1 MSRERF
7 IALVKN
13 PALLKADDAPFLEE
27 LLKEF
32 PYFQTAHLLA
42 ARCYKVSDS
51 IHLQK
56 QIKNAA
62 AHIIDRKVLYNLI
75 ENFQTPENNQPLTLE
90 QNVEVRN
97 ENNSTVKEVL
107 IAEVEQNVESKVQV
121 LTSVSATP
129 ISSEQ
134 EQLSSDLEE
143 IADLNA
149 TVENDIETEIVENTS
164 LNDHHNDVEK
174 QQTDLLQEKEKQV
187 EFVPPAE
194 KITGFAAIVE
204 AEIPLEREI
213 KLALAETIYL
223 HEFEQNMADN
233 VDIVPIKGSFSNENQ
248 EIAVKIDEK
257 VEVEA
262 EKDVQV
268 QHHEQTTS
276 FVAWLK
282 NLQLNANGDSKPSP
296 AKPQKEG
303 EKLIDAF
310 MEKPIQR
317 AKPIKQEFYSP
328 VNMAKQSVSDNDFFV
343 TETLAKIYIKQGN
356 LAKAIKV
363 YQNLSL
369 KNPEKNNIFAAQIKI
384 LKEQLHNKTGK

>member
-1 MSRERF
+1 MNRERF

-13 PALLKADDAPFLEE
+13 PALIKVDDAPFLEE

-32 PYFQTAHLLA
+32 PFFQTAHLLA

-75 ENFQTPENNQPLTLE
+75 ENFQIAENFELAKQD
-90 QNVEVRN
+90 QNVEVK
-97 ENNSTVKEVL
+97 KEDNA
-107 IAEVEQNVESKVQV
+107 IDQAEINAEVEQDVELKPVSLTNASEAPIIPEKVELSASLEEMPDINVESEI
-121 LTSVSATP
+121 TIEPDNIATAAEKNIEDEKLQNDDWQEEEKP
-129 ISSEQ
+129 I
-134 EQLSSDLEE
+134 
-143 IADLNA
+143 
-149 TVENDIETEIVENTS
+149 
-164 LNDHHNDVEK
+164 
-174 QQTDLLQEKEKQV
+174 
-187 EFVPPAE
+187 EFIPPVE

-223 HEFEQNMADN
+223 QEFEQNSGDKI
-233 VDIVPIKGSFSNENQ
+233 DLLTPIEKE
-248 EIAVKIDEK
+248 EIAVKTEEK
-257 VEVEA
+257 VESEVEK
-262 EKDVQV
+262 EVQV
-268 QHHEQTTS
+268 LHHQQTTD

-282 NLQLNANGDSKPSP
+282 NLQLNENNNVNPSQ
-296 AKPQKEG
+296 AKPQNEG

-310 MEKPIQR
+310 IEKPIQR
-317 AKPIKQEFYSP
+317 AKLVKQEFYSP

-369 KNPEKNNIFAAQIKI
+369 KNPEKNNIFATQIKI

>member
-1 MSRERF
+1 MNRERF

-13 PALLKADDAPFLEE
+13 PVLIKADDAPFLEE

-32 PYFQTAHLLA
+32 PFFQTAHLLA

-75 ENFQTPENNQPLTLE
+75 ENFQIPENYQAAKKD
-90 QNVEVRN
+90 QNVEVKN
-97 ENNSTVKEVL
+97 DNIPIIQEVSVT
-107 IAEVEQNVESKVQV
+107 EVEEFVES
-121 LTSVSATP
+121 VSDSETHVIEAP
-129 ISSEQ
+129 ISSEK
-134 EQLSSDLEE
+134 EQLPVSLEE
-143 IADLNA
+143 MPDLNVGVEITIEPGNIGIA
-149 TVENDIETEIVENTS
+149 TEKNIEDEK
-164 LNDHHNDVEK
+164 LHNDNFQEVEK
-174 QQTDLLQEKEKQV
+174 QIGFIT
-187 EFVPPAE
+187 PAE
-194 KITGFAAIVE
+194 KITGIAAIVE
-204 AEIPLEREI
+204 AEVPLEREI

-223 HEFEQNMADN
+223 QEFEQNSGDKI
-233 VDIVPIKGSFSNENQ
+233 DLLTPIEKE
-248 EIAVKIDEK
+248 EIAVNTQEK
-257 VEVEA
+257 VEIGG
-262 EKDVQV
+262 EKEKQI
-268 QHHEQTTS
+268 QHHEPTTD

-282 NLQLNANGDSKPSP
+282 NLQLNENNNANTSQ
-296 AKPQKEG
+296 AKPQNEG

-310 MEKPIQR
+310 IEKPIQR
-317 AKPIKQEFYSP
+317 AKLVKQEFYSP

-369 KNPEKNNIFAAQIKI
+369 KNPEKNNIFATQIKI

>member
-1 MSRERF
+1 MNRERF

-13 PALLKADDAPFLEE
+13 PALIKADDAPFLEE

-32 PYFQTAHLLA
+32 PFFQTAHLLA

-75 ENFQTPENNQPLTLE
+75 ENFQTPENYQAPK
-90 QNVEVRN
+90 QDQHVEVKN
-97 ENNSTVKEVL
+97 ENIPIIQEVS
-107 IAEVEQNVESKVQV
+107 IAVVEEHVESASDSKTDV
-121 LTSVSATP
+121 TETP
-129 ISSEQ
+129 ISSEK
-134 EQLSSDLEE
+134 EQLSGSLKETV
-143 IADLNA
+143 DLNVEVESGIE
-149 TVENDIETEIVENTS
+149 TVSVENSGDTESDIETEKQHPNT
-164 LNDHHNDVEK
+164 
-174 QQTDLLQEKEKQV
+174 LQEEDKQV
-187 EFVPPAE
+187 EFVPAKE
-194 KITGFAAIVE
+194 KITGFAAVVE

-223 HEFEQNMADN
+223 QEFEQKMVDN
-233 VDIVPIKGSFSNENQ
+233 VDIVPIKESFSSENQ

-257 VEVEA
+257 VEIEA

-268 QHHEQTTS
+268 QHHEQTTD

-282 NLQLNANGDSKPSP
+282 NLQLNANNDTKPSQP
-296 AKPQKEG
+296 KVQKEG

-310 MEKPIQR
+310 MEKPMQR
-317 AKPIKQEFYSP
+317 AKPMKQEFYSP

-356 LAKAIKV
+356 LTKAIKV

>member
-1 MSRERF
+1 MNRERF

-13 PALLKADDAPFLEE
+13 PALIMADDAPFLEE

-32 PYFQTAHLLA
+32 PFFQTAHLLA

-75 ENFQTPENNQPLTLE
+75 ENFQIAENFELAKQD
-90 QNVEVRN
+90 QNVEVK
-97 ENNSTVKEVL
+97 KED
-107 IAEVEQNVESKVQV
+107 IAIDQAEINAEVEQDVELKPVSLTNASEAPIIPEKVELSASLEEMPDINVESEI
-121 LTSVSATP
+121 TIEPDNIATAAEKNIEDEKLQNDDWQEEEKP
-129 ISSEQ
+129 I
-134 EQLSSDLEE
+134 
-143 IADLNA
+143 
-149 TVENDIETEIVENTS
+149 
-164 LNDHHNDVEK
+164 
-174 QQTDLLQEKEKQV
+174 
-187 EFVPPAE
+187 EFIPPVE

-223 HEFEQNMADN
+223 QEFEQNSGNKIDLLT
-233 VDIVPIKGSFSNENQ
+233 PIEKE
-248 EIAVKIDEK
+248 EIAVKTEEK
-257 VEVEA
+257 VESEVEK
-262 EKDVQV
+262 EVQV
-268 QHHEQTTS
+268 LHHQQTTD

-282 NLQLNANGDSKPSP
+282 NLQLNENNNVNPSQ
-296 AKPQKEG
+296 AKPQNEG

-310 MEKPIQR
+310 IEKPIQR
-317 AKPIKQEFYSP
+317 AKLVKQEFYSP

-369 KNPEKNNIFAAQIKI
+369 KNPEKNNIFATQIKI

>member
-1 MSRERF
+1 MNRERF

-13 PALLKADDAPFLEE
+13 PALIKVDDAPFLEE

-32 PYFQTAHLLA
+32 PFFQTAHLLA
-42 ARCYKVSDS
+42 ARCYKISDS

-75 ENFQTPENNQPLTLE
+75 ENFQIAENFELAKQD
-90 QNVEVRN
+90 QNVEVK
-97 ENNSTVKEVL
+97 KEDNA
-107 IAEVEQNVESKVQV
+107 IDQAEINAEVEQDVELKPVSLTNASEAPIIPEKVELTASLEEMPDINVEPEI
-121 LTSVSATP
+121 TIEPDNIATAAEKNIEDEKLQNDDWQQEEKP
-129 ISSEQ
+129 IEF
-134 EQLSSDLEE
+134 
-143 IADLNA
+143 IAP
-149 TVENDIETEIVENTS
+149 V
-164 LNDHHNDVEK
+164 
-174 QQTDLLQEKEKQV
+174 
-187 EFVPPAE
+187 E

-223 HEFEQNMADN
+223 QEFEQNSGDKI
-233 VDIVPIKGSFSNENQ
+233 DLLTPTEKE
-248 EIAVKIDEK
+248 EIAVKTEEK
-257 VEVEA
+257 VESEVEK
-262 EKDVQV
+262 EVQV
-268 QHHEQTTS
+268 LHHQQTTD

-282 NLQLNANGDSKPSP
+282 NLQLNESNNVNPSQ
-296 AKPQKEG
+296 AKPQNEG

-310 MEKPIQR
+310 IEKPIQR
-317 AKPIKQEFYSP
+317 AKLVKQEFYSP

-369 KNPEKNNIFAAQIKI
+369 KNPEKNNIFATQIKI

>member
-1 MSRERF
+1 MNRERF

-13 PALLKADDAPFLEE
+13 PALIKVDDAPFLEE

-32 PYFQTAHLLA
+32 PFFQTAHLLA

-75 ENFQTPENNQPLTLE
+75 ENFQIAENFELAKQD
-90 QNVEVRN
+90 QNVEVK
-97 ENNSTVKEVL
+97 KEDNA
-107 IAEVEQNVESKVQV
+107 IDQAEINAEVEQDVELKPVSLTNASEAPIIPEKVELSASLEEMPDINVESEI
-121 LTSVSATP
+121 TIEPDNIATAAEKNIEDEKLQNDDWQEEEKP
-129 ISSEQ
+129 I
-134 EQLSSDLEE
+134 
-143 IADLNA
+143 
-149 TVENDIETEIVENTS
+149 
-164 LNDHHNDVEK
+164 
-174 QQTDLLQEKEKQV
+174 
-187 EFVPPAE
+187 EFIPPVE

-223 HEFEQNMADN
+223 QEFEQNSGNKIDLLT
-233 VDIVPIKGSFSNENQ
+233 PIEKE
-248 EIAVKIDEK
+248 EIAVKTEEK
-257 VEVEA
+257 VESEVEK
-262 EKDVQV
+262 EVQV
-268 QHHEQTTS
+268 LHHQQTTD

-282 NLQLNANGDSKPSP
+282 NLQSNENNNVNPSQ
-296 AKPQKEG
+296 AKPQNEG

-310 MEKPIQR
+310 IEKPIQR
-317 AKPIKQEFYSP
+317 AKLVKQEFYSP

-369 KNPEKNNIFAAQIKI
+369 KNPEKNNIFATQIKI

>member
-1 MSRERF
+1 MNRERF

-13 PALLKADDAPFLEE
+13 PALIMADDAPFLEE

-32 PYFQTAHLLA
+32 PFFQTAHLLA

-75 ENFQTPENNQPLTLE
+75 ENFQIAENFELAKQD
-90 QNVEVRN
+90 QNVEVKKGDN
-97 ENNSTVKEVL
+97 AIDQAEIN
-107 IAEVEQNVESKVQV
+107 AEVEQDVELKPVSLTNASEAPIIPEKVELSASLEEMPDINVESEI
-121 LTSVSATP
+121 TIEPDNIATAAEKNIEDEKLQNDDWQEEEKP
-129 ISSEQ
+129 I
-134 EQLSSDLEE
+134 
-143 IADLNA
+143 
-149 TVENDIETEIVENTS
+149 
-164 LNDHHNDVEK
+164 
-174 QQTDLLQEKEKQV
+174 
-187 EFVPPAE
+187 EFIPPVE

-223 HEFEQNMADN
+223 QEFEQNSGDKI
-233 VDIVPIKGSFSNENQ
+233 DLLTPIEKE
-248 EIAVKIDEK
+248 EIAVKTEEK
-257 VEVEA
+257 VESEVEK
-262 EKDVQV
+262 EVQV
-268 QHHEQTTS
+268 LHHQQTTD

-282 NLQLNANGDSKPSP
+282 NLQLNESNNVSPSQ
-296 AKPQKEG
+296 AKPQNEG

-310 MEKPIQR
+310 IEKPIQR
-317 AKPIKQEFYSP
+317 AKLVKQEFYSP

-369 KNPEKNNIFAAQIKI
+369 KNPEKNNIFATQIKI

>member
-1 MSRERF
+1 MNRERF

-13 PALLKADDAPFLEE
+13 PALIKVDDAPFLEE

-32 PYFQTAHLLA
+32 PFFQTAHLLA

-75 ENFQTPENNQPLTLE
+75 ENFQIAENFELAKQD
-90 QNVEVRN
+90 QNVEVK
-97 ENNSTVKEVL
+97 KEDNA
-107 IAEVEQNVESKVQV
+107 IDQAEINAEVEQDVELKPVS
-121 LTSVSATP
+121 LTNASEVPITPEKEELSA
-129 ISSEQ
+129 S
-134 EQLSSDLEE
+134 LEE
-143 IADLNA
+143 MPDLNVQPEITIEPDNIA
-149 TVENDIETEIVENTS
+149 TAAEKNIEDEKLQNDDWQEEEKPIEFI
-164 LNDHHNDVEK
+164 
-174 QQTDLLQEKEKQV
+174 
-187 EFVPPAE
+187 PPVE

-223 HEFEQNMADN
+223 QEFEQNSGDKI
-233 VDIVPIKGSFSNENQ
+233 DLLTPIEKE
-248 EIAVKIDEK
+248 EIAVKTEEK
-257 VEVEA
+257 VESEVEK
-262 EKDVQV
+262 EVQV
-268 QHHEQTTS
+268 LHHQQTTD

-282 NLQLNANGDSKPSP
+282 NLQLNENNNVNPSQ
-296 AKPQKEG
+296 AKPQNEG

-310 MEKPIQR
+310 IEKPIQR
-317 AKPIKQEFYSP
+317 AKLVKQEFYSP

-369 KNPEKNNIFAAQIKI
+369 KNPEKNNIFATQIKI

>member
-1 MSRERF
+1 MNRERF

-13 PALLKADDAPFLEE
+13 PALIMADDAPFLEE

-32 PYFQTAHLLA
+32 PFFQTAHLLA
-42 ARCYKVSDS
+42 ARCYKISDS

-75 ENFQTPENNQPLTLE
+75 ENFQIAENFELAKQD
-90 QNVEVRN
+90 QNVEVK
-97 ENNSTVKEVL
+97 KED
-107 IAEVEQNVESKVQV
+107 IAIDQAEINAEVEQDVELKPVSLTNASEAPIIPEKLELSASLEEMPDINVESEI
-121 LTSVSATP
+121 TIEPDNIATAAEKNIEDEKLQNDDWQQEEKP
-129 ISSEQ
+129 I
-134 EQLSSDLEE
+134 
-143 IADLNA
+143 
-149 TVENDIETEIVENTS
+149 
-164 LNDHHNDVEK
+164 
-174 QQTDLLQEKEKQV
+174 
-187 EFVPPAE
+187 EFIPPVE

-223 HEFEQNMADN
+223 QEFEQNSGNKIDLLT
-233 VDIVPIKGSFSNENQ
+233 PIEKE
-248 EIAVKIDEK
+248 EIAVKTEEK
-257 VEVEA
+257 VESEVEK
-262 EKDVQV
+262 EVQV
-268 QHHEQTTS
+268 LHHQQTTD

-282 NLQLNANGDSKPSP
+282 NLQLNENNNVNPSQ
-296 AKPQKEG
+296 AKPQNEG

-310 MEKPIQR
+310 IEKPIQR
-317 AKPIKQEFYSP
+317 AKLVKQEFYSP

-369 KNPEKNNIFAAQIKI
+369 KNPEKNNIFATQIKI

>member
-75 ENFQTPENNQPLTLE
+75 ENFQTTENEVEISNLE
-90 QNVEVRN
+90 EVKGEIEVDNSKNESTTDLQMAEVIIADAEAPILDNKQTEELDVDEIINIIANVEIGATQEV
-97 ENNSTVKEVL
+97 EKETILDNNIEQERPQTIIVDQKTVK
-107 IAEVEQNVESKVQV
+107 Q
-121 LTSVSATP
+121 
-129 ISSEQ
+129 
-134 EQLSSDLEE
+134 DLESQ
-143 IADLNA
+143 
-149 TVENDIETEIVENTS
+149 TEKT
-164 LNDHHNDVEK
+164 
-174 QQTDLLQEKEKQV
+174 
-187 EFVPPAE
+187 A
-194 KITGFAAIVE
+194 ITPEIVE
-204 AEIPLEREI
+204 AEIPLEKEI
-213 KLALAETIYL
+213 EIALAETIYL
-223 HEFEQNMADN
+223 QDFEQNLINNAEISLKN
-233 VDIVPIKGSFSNENQ
+233 EEIIQKVDVISQESSIKTEIGAQNEN
-248 EIAVKIDEK
+248 ET
-257 VEVEA
+257 
-262 EKDVQV
+262 
-268 QHHEQTTS
+268 QHLATTTD

-282 NLQLNANGDSKPSP
+282 NLQKNASTDANPASLKPI
-296 AKPQKEG
+296 KEG
-303 EKLIDAF
+303 EKLIEAF

>member
-1 MSRERF
+1 MNRERF

-13 PALLKADDAPFLEE
+13 PALIKVDDAPFLEE

-32 PYFQTAHLLA
+32 PFFQTAHLLA

-75 ENFQTPENNQPLTLE
+75 ENFQIAENFELAKQD
-90 QNVEVRN
+90 QNVEVK
-97 ENNSTVKEVL
+97 KED
-107 IAEVEQNVESKVQV
+107 IAIDQAEINAEVEQDVELKPVSLTNASEAPIIPEKVELSASLEEMPDINVESEI
-121 LTSVSATP
+121 TIEPDNIATAAEKNIEDEKLQNDDWQQEEKP
-129 ISSEQ
+129 I
-134 EQLSSDLEE
+134 
-143 IADLNA
+143 
-149 TVENDIETEIVENTS
+149 
-164 LNDHHNDVEK
+164 
-174 QQTDLLQEKEKQV
+174 
-187 EFVPPAE
+187 EFIPPVE

-223 HEFEQNMADN
+223 QEFEQNSGNKIDLLT
-233 VDIVPIKGSFSNENQ
+233 PIEKE
-248 EIAVKIDEK
+248 EIAVKTEEK
-257 VEVEA
+257 VESEVEK
-262 EKDVQV
+262 EVQV
-268 QHHEQTTS
+268 LHHQQTTD

-282 NLQLNANGDSKPSP
+282 NLQLNESNNVSPSQ
-296 AKPQKEG
+296 AKPQNEG

-310 MEKPIQR
+310 IEKPIQR
-317 AKPIKQEFYSP
+317 AKLVKQEFYSP

-369 KNPEKNNIFAAQIKI
+369 KNPEKNNIFATQIKI

>member
-1 MSRERF
+1 MNRERF

-13 PALLKADDAPFLEE
+13 PALIKVDDAPFLEE

-32 PYFQTAHLLA
+32 PFFQTAHLLA

-75 ENFQTPENNQPLTLE
+75 ENFQIAENFELAKQD
-90 QNVEVRN
+90 QNVEVK
-97 ENNSTVKEVL
+97 KED
-107 IAEVEQNVESKVQV
+107 IAIDQAEINAEVEQDVELKPVSLTNSSEAPIIPEKVELSASLEEMPDINVESEI
-121 LTSVSATP
+121 TIEPDNIATAAEKNIEDEKLQNDDWQEEEKP
-129 ISSEQ
+129 I
-134 EQLSSDLEE
+134 
-143 IADLNA
+143 
-149 TVENDIETEIVENTS
+149 
-164 LNDHHNDVEK
+164 
-174 QQTDLLQEKEKQV
+174 
-187 EFVPPAE
+187 EFITPVE

-223 HEFEQNMADN
+223 QEFEQNSGNKIDLLT
-233 VDIVPIKGSFSNENQ
+233 PIEKE
-248 EIAVKIDEK
+248 EIAVKTEEK
-257 VEVEA
+257 VESEVEKEA
-262 EKDVQV
+262 QV
-268 QHHEQTTS
+268 LHHQQTTD

-282 NLQLNANGDSKPSP
+282 NLQLNESNNVNPSQ
-296 AKPQKEG
+296 AKPQNEG

-310 MEKPIQR
+310 IEKPIQR
-317 AKPIKQEFYSP
+317 AKLVKQEFYSP

-369 KNPEKNNIFAAQIKI
+369 KNPEKNNIFATQIKI

>member
-1 MSRERF
+1 MNRERF

-13 PALLKADDAPFLEE
+13 PALIKVDDAPFLEE

-32 PYFQTAHLLA
+32 PFFQTAHLLA

-75 ENFQTPENNQPLTLE
+75 ENFQIAENFELAKQD
-90 QNVEVRN
+90 QNVEVK
-97 ENNSTVKEVL
+97 KEDNA
-107 IAEVEQNVESKVQV
+107 IDQAEINAEVEQDVELKPVS
-121 LTSVSATP
+121 LTNASEVPITPEKEELSA
-129 ISSEQ
+129 S
-134 EQLSSDLEE
+134 LEE
-143 IADLNA
+143 MPDLNVQPEITIEADNIA
-149 TVENDIETEIVENTS
+149 TAAEKNIEDEKLQNDDWQEEEKPIEFI
-164 LNDHHNDVEK
+164 
-174 QQTDLLQEKEKQV
+174 
-187 EFVPPAE
+187 PPVE

-223 HEFEQNMADN
+223 QEFEQNSGNKIDLLT
-233 VDIVPIKGSFSNENQ
+233 PIEKE
-248 EIAVKIDEK
+248 EIAVKTEEK
-257 VEVEA
+257 VESEVEK
-262 EKDVQV
+262 EVQV
-268 QHHEQTTS
+268 LHHQQTTD

-282 NLQLNANGDSKPSP
+282 NLQLNENNNVNPSQ
-296 AKPQKEG
+296 AKPQNEG

-310 MEKPIQR
+310 IEKPIQR
-317 AKPIKQEFYSP
+317 AKLVKQEFYSP

-369 KNPEKNNIFAAQIKI
+369 KNPEKNNIFATQIKI

>member
-75 ENFQTPENNQPLTLE
+75 ENFQTAENEVEISNLEEAKGEIEVDNSKNESTTDLQMPEVIIADAEAPFLDKKQTEELDVDEIINIIA
-90 QNVEVRN
+90 NVEIGATEEV
-97 ENNSTVKEVL
+97 EKETILDNNIEQERPQTIIVDQKTVK
-107 IAEVEQNVESKVQV
+107 Q
-121 LTSVSATP
+121 
-129 ISSEQ
+129 
-134 EQLSSDLEE
+134 DLESQ
-143 IADLNA
+143 
-149 TVENDIETEIVENTS
+149 TEKT
-164 LNDHHNDVEK
+164 
-174 QQTDLLQEKEKQV
+174 
-187 EFVPPAE
+187 A
-194 KITGFAAIVE
+194 ITPEIVE
-204 AEIPLEREI
+204 AEIPLEKEI
-213 KLALAETIYL
+213 EIALAETIYL
-223 HEFEQNMADN
+223 QDFEQNLINNAEISLKN
-233 VDIVPIKGSFSNENQ
+233 EEIIQKVDVISQESSIKTEIGAQNEN
-248 EIAVKIDEK
+248 ET
-257 VEVEA
+257 
-262 EKDVQV
+262 
-268 QHHEQTTS
+268 QHLATTTD

-282 NLQLNANGDSKPSP
+282 NLQKNASTDANPASLKPI
-296 AKPQKEG
+296 KEG

>member
-1 MSRERF
+1 MNRERF

-13 PALLKADDAPFLEE
+13 PALIKVDDAPFLEE

-32 PYFQTAHLLA
+32 PFFQTAHLLA
-42 ARCYKVSDS
+42 ARCYKISDS

-75 ENFQTPENNQPLTLE
+75 ENFQIAENFELAKQD
-90 QNVEVRN
+90 QNVEVK
-97 ENNSTVKEVL
+97 KEDNA
-107 IAEVEQNVESKVQV
+107 IDQAEINAEVEQDVELKPVSLTNASEAPIIPEKVELSASLEEMLNINVESEI
-121 LTSVSATP
+121 TIESDNIATAAEKNIEDEKLQNDDWQEEEKP
-129 ISSEQ
+129 I
-134 EQLSSDLEE
+134 
-143 IADLNA
+143 
-149 TVENDIETEIVENTS
+149 
-164 LNDHHNDVEK
+164 
-174 QQTDLLQEKEKQV
+174 
-187 EFVPPAE
+187 EFIPPVE

-223 HEFEQNMADN
+223 QEFEQNSGDKI
-233 VDIVPIKGSFSNENQ
+233 DLLTPTEKE
-248 EIAVKIDEK
+248 EIAVKTEEK
-257 VEVEA
+257 VESEVEK
-262 EKDVQV
+262 EVHV
-268 QHHEQTTS
+268 LHHQQTTD

-282 NLQLNANGDSKPSP
+282 NLQLNESNNVNPSQ
-296 AKPQKEG
+296 AKPQNEG

-310 MEKPIQR
+310 IEKPIQR
-317 AKPIKQEFYSP
+317 AKLVKQEFYSP

-369 KNPEKNNIFAAQIKI
+369 KNPEKNNIFATQIKI

>member
-1 MSRERF
+1 MNRERF

-13 PALLKADDAPFLEE
+13 PALIKVDDAPFLEE

-32 PYFQTAHLLA
+32 PFFQTAHLLA
-42 ARCYKVSDS
+42 ARCYKISDS

-75 ENFQTPENNQPLTLE
+75 ENFQIAENFELAKQD
-90 QNVEVRN
+90 QNVEVK
-97 ENNSTVKEVL
+97 KEDNA
-107 IAEVEQNVESKVQV
+107 IDQAEINAEVEQDVELKPVSLTNASEAPIIPEKVELSASLEEMPDINVESEI
-121 LTSVSATP
+121 TIEPDNIATAAEKNIEDEKLQNDDWQEEEKP
-129 ISSEQ
+129 IEF
-134 EQLSSDLEE
+134 
-143 IADLNA
+143 IAP
-149 TVENDIETEIVENTS
+149 V
-164 LNDHHNDVEK
+164 
-174 QQTDLLQEKEKQV
+174 
-187 EFVPPAE
+187 E

-223 HEFEQNMADN
+223 QEFEQNSGDKI
-233 VDIVPIKGSFSNENQ
+233 DLLTPTEKE
-248 EIAVKIDEK
+248 EIAVKTEEK
-257 VEVEA
+257 VESEVEK
-262 EKDVQV
+262 EVQV
-268 QHHEQTTS
+268 LHHQQTTD

-282 NLQLNANGDSKPSP
+282 NLQLNESNNVNPSQ
-296 AKPQKEG
+296 AKPQNEG

-310 MEKPIQR
+310 IEKPIQR
-317 AKPIKQEFYSP
+317 AKLVKQEFYSP

-369 KNPEKNNIFAAQIKI
+369 KNPEKNNIFATQIKI

>member
-1 MSRERF
+1 MNRERF

-13 PALLKADDAPFLEE
+13 PALIKADDAPFLEE

-32 PYFQTAHLLA
+32 PFFQTAHLLA
-42 ARCYKVSDS
+42 ARCYKVTDS

-75 ENFQTPENNQPLTLE
+75 ENFQIPENYQAAE
-90 QNVEVRN
+90 KDQNVEVKN
-97 ENNSTVKEVL
+97 DNIPIIQEVSVT
-107 IAEVEQNVESKVQV
+107 EVEEFVES
-121 LTSVSATP
+121 VSDSETHVIEAP
-129 ISSEQ
+129 ISSEK
-134 EQLSSDLEE
+134 EQLPVSLEE
-143 IADLNA
+143 MPDLNVGVEITIEPGNIAIA
-149 TVENDIETEIVENTS
+149 TEKNIE
-164 LNDHHNDVEK
+164 DEK
-174 QQTDLLQEKEKQV
+174 LQNEDWQEEEKPIG
-187 EFVPPAE
+187 FITPAE

-223 HEFEQNMADN
+223 QEFEQNSGDKI
-233 VDIVPIKGSFSNENQ
+233 DLLTPIEKE
-248 EIAVKIDEK
+248 EIAVKTEEK
-257 VEVEA
+257 VESEVE
-262 EKDVQV
+262 KKPQI
-268 QHHEQTTS
+268 QHHEPTTD

-282 NLQLNANGDSKPSP
+282 NLQLNEINNANTSQ
-296 AKPQKEG
+296 AKPQNEG

-310 MEKPIQR
+310 IEKPIQR
-317 AKPIKQEFYSP
+317 AKLVKQEFYSP

-369 KNPEKNNIFAAQIKI
+369 KNPEKNNIFATQIKI

>member
-1 MSRERF
+1 MNRERF

-13 PALLKADDAPFLEE
+13 PALIKVDDAPFLEE

-32 PYFQTAHLLA
+32 PFFQTAHLLA

-75 ENFQTPENNQPLTLE
+75 ENFQIAENFELAKQD
-90 QNVEVRN
+90 QNVEVK
-97 ENNSTVKEVL
+97 KEDNA
-107 IAEVEQNVESKVQV
+107 IDQAEINAEVEQDVELKPVSLTNASEAPIIPEKVELSASLEEMPDINVESEI
-121 LTSVSATP
+121 TIEPDNIATAAEKNIEDEKLQNDDWQQEEKP
-129 ISSEQ
+129 I
-134 EQLSSDLEE
+134 
-143 IADLNA
+143 
-149 TVENDIETEIVENTS
+149 
-164 LNDHHNDVEK
+164 
-174 QQTDLLQEKEKQV
+174 
-187 EFVPPAE
+187 EFIPPVE

-223 HEFEQNMADN
+223 QEFEQNSGNKIDLLT
-233 VDIVPIKGSFSNENQ
+233 PIEKE
-248 EIAVKIDEK
+248 EIAVKTEEK
-257 VEVEA
+257 VESEVEK
-262 EKDVQV
+262 EVQV
-268 QHHEQTTS
+268 LHHQQTTD

-282 NLQLNANGDSKPSP
+282 NLQLNESNNVSPSQ
-296 AKPQKEG
+296 AKPQNEG

-310 MEKPIQR
+310 IEKPIQR
-317 AKPIKQEFYSP
+317 AKLVKQEFYSP

-369 KNPEKNNIFAAQIKI
+369 KNPEKNNIFATQIKI

>member
-75 ENFQTPENNQPLTLE
+75 ENFQTAENEVEISNLEEAKGEIEVDNSKNESTTDLQMPEVIIADAEAPFLDKKQTEELDVDEIINIIA
-90 QNVEVRN
+90 NVEIGATEEV
-97 ENNSTVKEVL
+97 EKETILDNNIEQERPQTIIVDQKTVK
-107 IAEVEQNVESKVQV
+107 Q
-121 LTSVSATP
+121 
-129 ISSEQ
+129 
-134 EQLSSDLEE
+134 DLESQ
-143 IADLNA
+143 
-149 TVENDIETEIVENTS
+149 TEKT
-164 LNDHHNDVEK
+164 
-174 QQTDLLQEKEKQV
+174 
-187 EFVPPAE
+187 A
-194 KITGFAAIVE
+194 ITPEIVE
-204 AEIPLEREI
+204 AEIPLEKEI
-213 KLALAETIYL
+213 EIALAETIYL
-223 HEFEQNMADN
+223 QDFEQNLINNAEISLKN
-233 VDIVPIKGSFSNENQ
+233 EEIIQKVDVISQESSIKTEIGAQNEN
-248 EIAVKIDEK
+248 ET
-257 VEVEA
+257 
-262 EKDVQV
+262 
-268 QHHEQTTS
+268 QHLATTTD

-282 NLQLNANGDSKPSP
+282 NLQKNASTDANPASLKPI
-296 AKPQKEG
+296 KEG
-303 EKLIDAF
+303 EKLIEAF

>member
-1 MSRERF
+1 MNRERF

-13 PALLKADDAPFLEE
+13 PALIKVDDAPFLEE

-32 PYFQTAHLLA
+32 PFFQTAHLLA
-42 ARCYKVSDS
+42 ARCYKISDS

-75 ENFQTPENNQPLTLE
+75 ENFQIAENFELAKQD
-90 QNVEVRN
+90 QNVEVK
-97 ENNSTVKEVL
+97 KEDNA
-107 IAEVEQNVESKVQV
+107 IDQAEINAEVEQDVELKPVSLTNASEAPIIPEKVELSASLEEMPDINVESEI
-121 LTSVSATP
+121 TIEPDNIATAAEKNIEDEKLQNDDWQQEEKP
-129 ISSEQ
+129 I
-134 EQLSSDLEE
+134 
-143 IADLNA
+143 
-149 TVENDIETEIVENTS
+149 
-164 LNDHHNDVEK
+164 
-174 QQTDLLQEKEKQV
+174 
-187 EFVPPAE
+187 EFIPPVE

-223 HEFEQNMADN
+223 QEFEQNSGNKIDLLT
-233 VDIVPIKGSFSNENQ
+233 PIEKE
-248 EIAVKIDEK
+248 EIAVKTEEK
-257 VEVEA
+257 VESEVEK
-262 EKDVQV
+262 EVQV
-268 QHHEQTTS
+268 LHHQQTTD

-282 NLQLNANGDSKPSP
+282 NLQLNESNNVSPSQ
-296 AKPQKEG
+296 AKPQNEG

-310 MEKPIQR
+310 IEKPIQR
-317 AKPIKQEFYSP
+317 AKLVKQEFYSP

-369 KNPEKNNIFAAQIKI
+369 KNPEKNNIFATQIKI

>member
-1 MSRERF
+1 MNRERF

-13 PALLKADDAPFLEE
+13 PALIKVDDAPFLEE

-32 PYFQTAHLLA
+32 PFFQTAHLLA
-42 ARCYKVSDS
+42 ARCYKISDS

-75 ENFQTPENNQPLTLE
+75 ENFQIAENFELAKQN
-90 QNVEVRN
+90 QNVEVK
-97 ENNSTVKEVL
+97 KEDNA
-107 IAEVEQNVESKVQV
+107 IDQAEINAEVEQDVQLKPVSLTNASEAPIIPEKVELSASLEEMPDINVEPEI
-121 LTSVSATP
+121 TIEPDNIATAAEKNIEDEKLQNDDWQQEEKP
-129 ISSEQ
+129 I
-134 EQLSSDLEE
+134 
-143 IADLNA
+143 
-149 TVENDIETEIVENTS
+149 
-164 LNDHHNDVEK
+164 
-174 QQTDLLQEKEKQV
+174 
-187 EFVPPAE
+187 EFIPPVE

-223 HEFEQNMADN
+223 QEFEQNSGNKIDLLT
-233 VDIVPIKGSFSNENQ
+233 PIEKE
-248 EIAVKIDEK
+248 EIAVKTEEK
-257 VEVEA
+257 VESEVEK
-262 EKDVQV
+262 EVQV
-268 QHHEQTTS
+268 LHHQQTID

-282 NLQLNANGDSKPSP
+282 NLQLNENNNVNPSQ
-296 AKPQKEG
+296 AKPQNEG

-310 MEKPIQR
+310 IEKPIQR
-317 AKPIKQEFYSP
+317 AKLVKQEFYSP

-369 KNPEKNNIFAAQIKI
+369 KNPEKNNIFATQIKI

>member
-1 MSRERF
+1 MNRERF

-13 PALLKADDAPFLEE
+13 PALIKVDDAPFLEE

-32 PYFQTAHLLA
+32 PFFQTAHLLA

-75 ENFQTPENNQPLTLE
+75 ENFQIAENFELAKQD
-90 QNVEVRN
+90 QNVEVK
-97 ENNSTVKEVL
+97 KEDNA
-107 IAEVEQNVESKVQV
+107 IDQAEINAEVEQDVELKPVS
-121 LTSVSATP
+121 LTNASEVPITPEKEELSA
-129 ISSEQ
+129 S
-134 EQLSSDLEE
+134 LEE
-143 IADLNA
+143 MPDLNVQPEITIEPDNIA
-149 TVENDIETEIVENTS
+149 TAAEKNIEDEKLQNDDWQEEEKPIEFI
-164 LNDHHNDVEK
+164 
-174 QQTDLLQEKEKQV
+174 
-187 EFVPPAE
+187 PPVE

-223 HEFEQNMADN
+223 QEFEQNSGNKIDLLT
-233 VDIVPIKGSFSNENQ
+233 PIEKE
-248 EIAVKIDEK
+248 EIAVKTEEK
-257 VEVEA
+257 VESEVEK
-262 EKDVQV
+262 EVQV
-268 QHHEQTTS
+268 LHHQQTTD

-282 NLQLNANGDSKPSP
+282 NLQLNENNNVNPSQ
-296 AKPQKEG
+296 AKPQNEG

-310 MEKPIQR
+310 IEKPIQR
-317 AKPIKQEFYSP
+317 AKLVKQEFYSP

-369 KNPEKNNIFAAQIKI
+369 KNPEKNNIFATQIKI

>member
-1 MSRERF
+1 MNRERF

-13 PALLKADDAPFLEE
+13 PVLIKADDAPFLEE

-32 PYFQTAHLLA
+32 PFFQTAHLLA

-75 ENFQTPENNQPLTLE
+75 ENFQIPENYQAAE
-90 QNVEVRN
+90 KHQNVEVKN
-97 ENNSTVKEVL
+97 DNIPIIQEVSVT
-107 IAEVEQNVESKVQV
+107 EVEELVES
-121 LTSVSATP
+121 VSDSKTHVIETH
-129 ISSEQ
+129 ISSEK
-134 EQLSSDLEE
+134 EQLPVSLEE
-143 IADLNA
+143 MPDLNVGVEITIEPGNIAIA
-149 TVENDIETEIVENTS
+149 TEKNIE
-164 LNDHHNDVEK
+164 DEK
-174 QQTDLLQEKEKQV
+174 LQNEDWQEEEKPI
-187 EFVPPAE
+187 EFITPAE

-223 HEFEQNMADN
+223 QEFEQNSGDKI
-233 VDIVPIKGSFSNENQ
+233 DLLTPIEKE
-248 EIAVKIDEK
+248 EIAVNTQEK
-257 VEVEA
+257 VEIGG
-262 EKDVQV
+262 EKEKQI
-268 QHHEQTTS
+268 QHHEPTTD

-282 NLQLNANGDSKPSP
+282 NLQLNENNNANISQ
-296 AKPQKEG
+296 AKPQNEG

-310 MEKPIQR
+310 IEKPIQR
-317 AKPIKQEFYSP
+317 AKLVKQEFYSP

-369 KNPEKNNIFAAQIKI
+369 KNPEKNNIFATQIKI

>member
-1 MSRERF
+1 MNRERF

-13 PALLKADDAPFLEE
+13 PALIKVDDAPFLEE

-32 PYFQTAHLLA
+32 PFFQTAHLLA

-75 ENFQTPENNQPLTLE
+75 ENFQIAENFELAKQD
-90 QNVEVRN
+90 QNVEVK
-97 ENNSTVKEVL
+97 KEDNA
-107 IAEVEQNVESKVQV
+107 IDQAEINAEVEQDVELKPVS
-121 LTSVSATP
+121 LTNASEVPITPEKEELSA
-129 ISSEQ
+129 S
-134 EQLSSDLEE
+134 LEE
-143 IADLNA
+143 MPDLNVQPEITIEPDNIA
-149 TVENDIETEIVENTS
+149 TAAEKNIEDEKLQNDDWQEEEKPIEFI
-164 LNDHHNDVEK
+164 
-174 QQTDLLQEKEKQV
+174 
-187 EFVPPAE
+187 PPVE

-223 HEFEQNMADN
+223 QEFEQNSGNKIDLLT
-233 VDIVPIKGSFSNENQ
+233 PIEKE
-248 EIAVKIDEK
+248 EIAVKTEEK
-257 VEVEA
+257 VESEVEK
-262 EKDVQV
+262 EVQV
-268 QHHEQTTS
+268 LHHQQTTD

-282 NLQLNANGDSKPSP
+282 NLQSNENNNVNPSQ
-296 AKPQKEG
+296 AKPQNEG

-310 MEKPIQR
+310 IEKPIQR
-317 AKPIKQEFYSP
+317 AKLVKQEFYSP

-369 KNPEKNNIFAAQIKI
+369 KNPEKNNIFATQIKI

>member
-1 MSRERF
+1 MNRERF

-13 PALLKADDAPFLEE
+13 PALIKVDDAPFLEE

-32 PYFQTAHLLA
+32 PFFQTAHLLA

-75 ENFQTPENNQPLTLE
+75 ENFQIAENFELAKQD
-90 QNVEVRN
+90 QNVEVK
-97 ENNSTVKEVL
+97 KEDNA
-107 IAEVEQNVESKVQV
+107 IDQAEINAEVEQDVELKPVSLTNASEAPIIPEKVELSASLEEMPDINVESEI
-121 LTSVSATP
+121 TIEPDNIATAAEKNIEDEKLQNDDWQEEEKP
-129 ISSEQ
+129 I
-134 EQLSSDLEE
+134 
-143 IADLNA
+143 
-149 TVENDIETEIVENTS
+149 
-164 LNDHHNDVEK
+164 
-174 QQTDLLQEKEKQV
+174 
-187 EFVPPAE
+187 EFIPPVE

-223 HEFEQNMADN
+223 QEFEQNSGNKIDLLTP
-233 VDIVPIKGSFSNENQ
+233 VEKE
-248 EIAVKIDEK
+248 EIAVKTEEK
-257 VEVEA
+257 VESEVEK
-262 EKDVQV
+262 EVQV
-268 QHHEQTTS
+268 LHHQQTTD

-282 NLQLNANGDSKPSP
+282 NLQLNETNNVNPSQ
-296 AKPQKEG
+296 AKPQNEG

-310 MEKPIQR
+310 IEKPIQR
-317 AKPIKQEFYSP
+317 AKLVKQEFYSP

-369 KNPEKNNIFAAQIKI
+369 KNPEKNNIFATQIKI

>member
-1 MSRERF
+1 MNRERF

-13 PALLKADDAPFLEE
+13 PALIKVDDAPFLEE

-32 PYFQTAHLLA
+32 PFFQTAHLLA
-42 ARCYKVSDS
+42 ARCYKISDS

-75 ENFQTPENNQPLTLE
+75 ENFQIAENFELAKQD
-90 QNVEVRN
+90 QNVEVK
-97 ENNSTVKEVL
+97 KEDNA
-107 IAEVEQNVESKVQV
+107 IDQAEINAEVEQDVELKPVSLTNASEAPIIPEKVELSASLEEMPDINVESEI
-121 LTSVSATP
+121 TIEPDNIATAAEKNIEDEKLQNDDWQEEEKP
-129 ISSEQ
+129 I
-134 EQLSSDLEE
+134 
-143 IADLNA
+143 
-149 TVENDIETEIVENTS
+149 
-164 LNDHHNDVEK
+164 
-174 QQTDLLQEKEKQV
+174 
-187 EFVPPAE
+187 EFIPPVE

-223 HEFEQNMADN
+223 QEFEQNSGNKIDLLT
-233 VDIVPIKGSFSNENQ
+233 PIEKE
-248 EIAVKIDEK
+248 EIAVKTEEK
-257 VEVEA
+257 VEREVEK
-262 EKDVQV
+262 EVQV
-268 QHHEQTTS
+268 LHHQQTTD

-282 NLQLNANGDSKPSP
+282 NLQLNENNNVNPSQ
-296 AKPQKEG
+296 AKPQNEG

-310 MEKPIQR
+310 IEKPIQR
-317 AKPIKQEFYSP
+317 AKLVKQEFYSP

-369 KNPEKNNIFAAQIKI
+369 KNPEKNNIFATQIKI

>member
-1 MSRERF
+1 MNRERF

-13 PALLKADDAPFLEE
+13 PALIKVDDAPFLEE

-32 PYFQTAHLLA
+32 PFFQTAHLLA

-75 ENFQTPENNQPLTLE
+75 ENFQIAENFELAKQD
-90 QNVEVRN
+90 QNVEVK
-97 ENNSTVKEVL
+97 KEDNA
-107 IAEVEQNVESKVQV
+107 IDQAEINAEVEQDVELKPVSLTNASEVPITPEKEELSASLEEMPDINVESEI
-121 LTSVSATP
+121 TIEPDNIATAAEKNIEDEKLQNDDWQEEEKP
-129 ISSEQ
+129 I
-134 EQLSSDLEE
+134 
-143 IADLNA
+143 
-149 TVENDIETEIVENTS
+149 
-164 LNDHHNDVEK
+164 
-174 QQTDLLQEKEKQV
+174 
-187 EFVPPAE
+187 EFIPPVE

-223 HEFEQNMADN
+223 QEFEQNSGNKIDLLT
-233 VDIVPIKGSFSNENQ
+233 PIEKE
-248 EIAVKIDEK
+248 EIAVKTEEK
-257 VEVEA
+257 VESEVEK
-262 EKDVQV
+262 EVQV
-268 QHHEQTTS
+268 LHHQQTTD

-282 NLQLNANGDSKPSP
+282 NLQSNENNNVNPSQ
-296 AKPQKEG
+296 AKPQNEG

-310 MEKPIQR
+310 IEKPIQR
-317 AKPIKQEFYSP
+317 AKLVKQEFYSP

-369 KNPEKNNIFAAQIKI
+369 KNPEKNNIFATQIKI